1 MNVNLSMDCLR
12 SFVSIVE
19 QGSFARA
26 AGNVGRTAPAISL
39 QMDRLQSQVGV
50 QLFRKDGRNKV
61 VTSAGIEF
69 FEHAR
74 AILAQNDAALR
85 LAHADQLTGKVR
97 LGIVQD
103 FAEDFFPRALSN
115 FAEKFAK
122 IRIEVVVERSQFLLE
137 MLEKGELD
145 QVIAFNNDHSV
156 PGTLLRR
163 SQMVWLSKSGV
174 ALTPGEPIPLVV
186 VDGPCQFRKTA
197 LKALTDAGL
206 SWDIRLSSP
215 SMACVTAA
223 AEAGLGVAVRTPD
236 ILHNPGRDLV
246 QISELPTLPPIDL
259 QLYRS
264 SAVGTPAND
273 KLHDYWIEQ
282 FQVPLVA

>member
-1 MNVNLSMDCLR
+1 MNVNLNMDCLR

-19 QGSFARA
+19 HGSFARA
-26 AGNVGRTAPAISL
+26 AGEVGRTAPAISL

-61 VTSAGIEF
+61 VTEAGIDF

-74 AILAQNDAALR
+74 AILSQNDAALR
-85 LAHADQLTGKVR
+85 LAHADPLSGTVR

-103 FAEDFFPRALSN
+103 FAEDFFPRALSSFTEQ
-115 FAEKFAK
+115 FAS
-122 IRIEVVVERSQFLLE
+122 IRIDVVVERSQFLLE
-137 MLEKGELD
+137 MLEKDNLD
-145 QVIAFNNDHSV
+145 QVIAFNNDHSR

-163 SQMVWLSKSGV
+163 SEMVWLSKTGT
-174 ALTPGEPIPLVV
+174 ALAAQDPIPLVV

-197 LKALTDAGL
+197 LKALSDIGR

-236 ILHNPGRDLV
+236 VLHKQGRDLA
-246 QISELPTLPPIDL
+246 QIPSCQSCRPSICNCIAIPLLQRRPTTSCMTTGSA
-259 QLYRS
+259 S
-264 SAVGTPAND
+264 SASR
-273 KLHDYWIEQ
+273 
-282 FQVPLVA
+282 

>member
-26 AGNVGRTAPAISL
+26 AGEVGRTAPAISL

-50 QLFRKDGRNKV
+50 QLFRKDGRNRV
-61 VTSAGIEF
+61 VTAAGIDF

-85 LAHADQLTGKVR
+85 LANADQLSGKIR

-103 FAEDFFPRALSN
+103 FAEDFFPRALSS
-115 FAEKFAK
+115 FAEKFAN
-122 IRIEVVVERSQFLLE
+122 IRIDVVVERSQFLLE
-137 MLEKGELD
+137 MLEKGDLD
-145 QVIAFNNDHSV
+145 QVIAFNNDHSG

-163 SQMVWLSKSGV
+163 SEMVWIGKAGTALS
-174 ALTPGEPIPLVV
+174 PNDPIPMVV

-197 LKALTDAGL
+197 FQALSDMGR

-223 AEAGLGVAVRTPD
+223 AEAGLGIAVRTPD
-236 ILHNPGRDLV
+236 VLYNKGRDLA
-246 QISELPTLPPIDL
+246 QISGLPELPPIDF
-259 QLYRS
+259 QLYRN
-264 SAVGTPAND
+264 AAMRTPAND
-273 KLHDYWIEQ
+273 KLYDYWISQ
-282 FQVPLVA
+282 FRMPLAA